1 MPVSVSALRRGI
13 GSWWRR
19 FRRSPSS
26 TASESPEL
34 TEESAS
40 YRDLVENSLGLICT
54 HDLSGRLL
62 SINPAGASL
71 FGFSPAEVVGRSLRE
86 ALSPSVQPLF
96 DEYLSRLRD
105 LTTDSGYMRV
115 RVPGGEERV
124 LYYRNRLCQRPGREP
139 YVLGHAQDL
148 TEQFRAERA
157 EKMLANQLR
166 ESDARYR
173 SLFEEAP
180 VGIYRTTP
188 DGQILLV
195 NPALLRMLGYDS
207 AAPLQARNLQKQET
221 DASYDRALFREL
233 VEREEGIRGLESQW
247 RRRDGSMIWVREHAK
262 AVRGDDGAVLYYEG
276 TVEDISGPKR
286 AQEELLA
293 SHARRAAIVEAAL
306 DGVLTLDA
314 AGRIFEFNPAAE
326 RVLGWLPEEALGR
339 NVLDLLDLPG
349 FCAAEHGE
357 LESYLASGAGV
368 ALGRRIETQ
377 GRRADGAVF
386 PLELALTRLP
396 GNNPATFTAFVRDLS
411 ERQEIERLKA
421 QFVATVSHELRTPL
435 TSLRGAL
442 GLLAGGVLGDLPPE
456 ARSAVEIA
464 QRSILRLVSLVN
476 DILDIERLEHGR
488 LSLQLAS
495 HSLAALLARSVEEVS
510 PIAREAGIAL
520 DVGHPQ
526 GALVG
531 DGDRLVQVI
540 VNLLSNALKF
550 SPRGSAVRLRAWE
563 TPDGVEVQVEDQG
576 RGVPPSQ
583 REVIF
588 DRFRQV
594 EIADSAGQRGAG
606 LGLAIARSIVEMH
619 GGRIGVESEPGKGST
634 FWFRIPRGPEG
645 HAM

>member
-1 MPVSVSALRRGI
+1 V
-13 GSWWRR
+13 
-19 FRRSPSS
+19 
-26 TASESPEL
+26 PEA
-34 TEESAS
+34 TEPPEDTAS

-54 HDLSGRLL
+54 HDLSGRVL
-62 SINPAGASL
+62 SINPAGAGL
-71 FGFSPAEVVGRSLRE
+71 FGFSPDQVVGRSLRE
-86 ALSPSVQPLF
+86 ALSPAVQPLF

-139 YVLGHAQDL
+139 YVLGHAQDM

-157 EKMLANQLR
+157 EKELANQLR
-166 ESDARYR
+166 ESHARYR

-188 DGQILLV
+188 GGQILLV
-195 NPALLRMLGYDS
+195 NPALLRMLGYES
-207 AAPLQARNLQKQET
+207 ADALQARNLESEGT
-221 DASYDRALFREL
+221 DASYDRGLFREL

-262 AVRGDDGAVLYYEG
+262 AVRGEDGAVLYYEG

-326 RVLGWLPEEALGR
+326 RVLGWPPEEALGR

-349 FCAAEHGE
+349 FCPSTHGE

-377 GRRADGAVF
+377 GRRADGTVF

-396 GNNPATFTAFVRDLS
+396 GNNPATFTAFLRDLS
-411 ERQEIERLKA
+411 ERHEIERLKA

-495 HSLAALLARSVEEVS
+495 HSLATLLARSVEEVS

-520 DVGHPQ
+520 DAGHPQ
-526 GALVG
+526 GVVVG

-634 FWFRIPRGPEG
+634 FWFRIPRGPDS

>member
-1 MPVSVSALRRGI
+1 MPEATE
-13 GSWWRR
+13 
-19 FRRSPSS
+19 P
-26 TASESPEL
+26 PED
-34 TEESAS
+34 TAS

-54 HDLSGRLL
+54 HDLSGRVL
-62 SINPAGASL
+62 SINPAGAGL
-71 FGFSPAEVVGRSLRE
+71 FGFSPDQVVGRSLRE
-86 ALSPSVQPLF
+86 ALSPAVQPLF

-139 YVLGHAQDL
+139 YVLGHAQDM

-157 EKMLANQLR
+157 EKELANQLR
-166 ESDARYR
+166 ESHARYR

-188 DGQILLV
+188 GGQILLV
-195 NPALLRMLGYDS
+195 NPALLRMLGYES
-207 AAPLQARNLQKQET
+207 ADALQARNLESEGT
-221 DASYDRALFREL
+221 DASYDRGLFREL

-262 AVRGDDGAVLYYEG
+262 AVRGEDGAVLYYEG

-326 RVLGWLPEEALGR
+326 RVLGWPPEEALGR

-349 FCAAEHGE
+349 FCPSTHGE

-377 GRRADGAVF
+377 GRRADGTVF

-396 GNNPATFTAFVRDLS
+396 GNNPATFTAFLRDLS
-411 ERQEIERLKA
+411 ERHEIERLKA

-442 GLLAGGVLGDLPPE
+442 GLLAAGALGNLPPE
-456 ARSAVEIA
+456 AGNAVEIA

-495 HSLAALLARSVEEVS
+495 HSLATLLARSVEEVS

-520 DVGHPQ
+520 DAGHPQ
-526 GALVG
+526 GVVVG

-634 FWFRIPRGPEG
+634 FWFRIPRGPDS